1 MFSYTKQEEVIVF
14 LAVPCRA
21 QVLLWETKN
30 LFAIFCTPLLT
41 RFRISVAIISEGL
54 SGRFSQPVYGS

>member
-1 MFSYTKQEEVIVF
+1 MFSYTKLEEVFVF

-30 LFAIFCTPLLT
+30 LFTFLSLFLT
-41 RFRISVAIISEGL
+41 LFRISATIISEGL